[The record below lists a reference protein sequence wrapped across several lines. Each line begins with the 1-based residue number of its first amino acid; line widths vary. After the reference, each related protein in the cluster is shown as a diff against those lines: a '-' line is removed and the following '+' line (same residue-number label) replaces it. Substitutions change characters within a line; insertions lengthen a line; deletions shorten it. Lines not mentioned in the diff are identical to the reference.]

1 MLQVYKYAW
10 RTRPCRHSRLSGLK
24 AVKVEGSLGTRSHG
38 HSRGSFIGAG
48 KNLRC
53 ITACR
58 VEREKSKVPHH
69 FTHGDN
75 CRYSGQRIL
84 NRKPRVPSKEGGDVR
99 LAAVRGNPSRLV
111 HKEYAEHILNNKP
124 FSGLLAH
131 PERIVS

>member
-1 MLQVYKYAW
+1 ME
-10 RTRPCRHSRLSGLK
+10 TRPCRHSRLSGLK

-84 NRKPRVPSKEGGDVR
+84 HRKPPVPSKEGGDVR
-99 LAAVRGNPSRLV
+99 LAAVRVTHHASCIKSMQNIFSTTSRFPV
-111 HKEYAEHILNNKP
+111 YWP
-124 FSGLLAH
+124 H